1 MRIETENYLA
11 SLAQIPSEGQYIIAH
26 QADEQ
31 MVVYQAYKP
40 AIAEFAVKNQ
50 CLGGA
55 DFSYDR
61 MSWIKPNFLWMM
73 YRCGWASKENQERV
87 LAFWLDKTAFED
99 ILSQATFSTFTA
111 GNYESKEAWK
121 QELATKDVR
130 LQWDPDHNPYG
141 AKITRRAIQLGL
153 KGATLEK
160 FGKTQ
165 VRLIEDV
172 TEFVLQQKQYVEAK
186 QLEHLLIPQERVYL
200 PMIQTLC
207 QQIGLSLP
215 PV

>member
-1 MRIETENYLA
+1 MRIETENYPA
-11 SLAQIPSEGQYIIAH
+11 SLAQIPSEGQHIIAH
-26 QADEQ
+26 QSGEQ
-31 MVVYQAYKP
+31 IVVYQAYKP
-40 AIAEFAVKNQ
+40 AIAEFAVEHQ

-73 YRCGWASKENQERV
+73 YRCGWASKANQERV

-99 ILSQATFSTFTA
+99 ILSQAAFSTFTA
-111 GNYESKEAWK
+111 GNYESQEAWK
-121 QELATKDVR
+121 QDLTTKKVR

-153 KGATLEK
+153 KGVVLEK
-160 FGKTQ
+160 FGKSQ
-165 VRLIEDV
+165 VRLVEDV
-172 TEFVLQQKQYVEAK
+172 TEFVLQQKQHVENR

-200 PMIQTLC
+200 PTSPALR

-215 PV
+215 SA

>member
-1 MRIETENYLA
+1 
-11 SLAQIPSEGQYIIAH
+11 
-26 QADEQ
+26 

-40 AIAEFAVKNQ
+40 AIADYALKHQ
-50 CLGGA
+50 CLGGP

-99 ILSQATFSTFTA
+99 ILSQAAFSTFAA
-111 GNYESKEAWK
+111 GNYESQDAWK
-121 QELATKDVR
+121 QALATKPVR

-141 AKITRRAIQLGL
+141 AKMARRAIQLGL
-153 KGATLEK
+153 KGAVLEK

-165 VRLIEDV
+165 VQLIEDV
-172 TEFVLQQKQYVEAK
+172 TEFVRQQKQHVDTKE
-186 QLEHLLIPQERVYL
+186 LGPLLVPQERVYVPTNPAL
-200 PMIQTLC
+200 GQK
-207 QQIGLSLP
+207 IGLSSTSA
-215 PV
+215 